1 MLGVDIL
8 MIFVTLGTQDKPF
21 KRILDL
27 IEQSKTDEKIV
38 VQNGYTEFKS
48 NKMDLKAYFSPE
60 ELQKCLMESDI
71 IVTHGG
77 VGSIMQGLKLKKKI
91 IALPRLSRYGEHQ
104 NDHQQEIVNAYEKRG
119 YILKWNENESFDEIL
134 KRAESFEPKPF
145 ESNHERFVSQL
156 VSYIEENV

>member
-1 MLGVDIL
+1 

-27 IEQSKTDEKIV
+27 IEQSNTAEKII

-48 NKMDLKAYFSPE
+48 NKMDLRPYFDPE
-60 ELQKCLMESDI
+60 ELQKCLTDADI

-91 IALPRLSRYGEHQ
+91 IALPRLSKFGEHQ
-104 NDHQQEIVNAYEKRG
+104 NDHQLEIVNAYEKRG
-119 YILKWNENESFDEIL
+119 YILKWKENETFDEVL
-134 KRAESFEPKPF
+134 KRAESFVPNTF
-145 ESNHERFVSQL
+145 ESNHDRFVSQL
-156 VSYIEENV
+156 VSYIENNV